1 MSTSRPFHL
10 RSQLLAALADRVAV
24 ARVPGA
30 AAGDMHD
37 WLALRQA
44 WSTRLGQSLPDANWW
59 VGYVPGDGLDDRL
72 AGCVV
77 QIVAIDPSFAGQGPW
92 PAERPDDGRPI
103 AIVRM
108 RLQRLDDDGFV
119 EAEWDGAARAR
130 LRLRLGSR
138 TTLRAHAR
146 RNDGEAW
153 AIRLYRLLEVVRDW
167 TPAEF
172 QG

>member
-1 MSTSRPFHL
+1 
-10 RSQLLAALADRVAV
+10 VAV
-24 ARVPGA
+24 ARVAGA
-30 AAGDMHD
+30 ESGDMHD
-37 WLALRQA
+37 WRALREA
-44 WSTRLGQSLPDANWW
+44 WSDRSDKPVPEDAWW
-59 VGYVPGDGLDDRL
+59 VGYVPGEGLDERL
-72 AGCVV
+72 TGCVV
-77 QIVAIDPSFAGQGPW
+77 QIVAVDPAVAGQGPW
-92 PAERPDDGRPI
+92 PAERPDDGRPM
-103 AIVRM
+103 ASVRL

-119 EAEWDGAARAR
+119 EAEWDGASRAW

-138 TTLRAHAR
+138 ATLRAHAR